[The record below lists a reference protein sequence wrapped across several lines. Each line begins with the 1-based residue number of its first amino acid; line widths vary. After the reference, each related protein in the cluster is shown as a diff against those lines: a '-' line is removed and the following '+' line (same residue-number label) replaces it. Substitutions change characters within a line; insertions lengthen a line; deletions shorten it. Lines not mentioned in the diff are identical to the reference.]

1 MVENEQRKEKER
13 NKETRSSVFAYRVCH
28 AEGTTALKCLKIFGF
43 SISYEFI

>member
-13 NKETRSSVFAYRVCH
+13 NKEIRSSVFAYRVCH
-28 AEGTTALKCLKIFGF
+28 AEGTIFKCLKIFGF